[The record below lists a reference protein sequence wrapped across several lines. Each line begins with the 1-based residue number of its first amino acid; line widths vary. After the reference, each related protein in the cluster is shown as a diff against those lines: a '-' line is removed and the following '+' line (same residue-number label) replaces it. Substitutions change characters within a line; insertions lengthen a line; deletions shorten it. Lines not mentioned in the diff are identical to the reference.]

1 MKEGFRW
8 CPFCGKP
15 HGLAD
20 RVCTET
26 GKALEVMLHRSQRPS
41 GSLPAVPSLVG
52 TTLGGRYQ
60 ILRQIGAGGMGIVFE
75 AQDLVLNTLVA
86 IKVVIKQDSP
96 EALARLA
103 LEARFVAACHH
114 PNICNVLDVGQR
126 PDGGPYIVLER
137 LFGDTLA
144 THMKSW
150 RVKPVREVVNIFL
163 QTLSGLDAAHRA
175 HIVHRDLKPQNI
187 FLANRTAPG
196 PLVKILDFGF
206 ARDLSTLVSQRIT
219 QAGKACG
226 TAQYMSPEQLGV
238 QELDFR
244 SDLFAV
250 GVMMYEILTGRHP
263 FAGASQL
270 DVQVRIL
277 REDPPPLRK
286 YRPDVSP
293 EVEQIVAKAMSKDRN
308 YRPSSAADMHQALS
322 EAMMRL
328 AAEEELE
335 DELEPVSMTEP
346 IWLPPTSSPLP

>member
-26 GKALEVMLHRSQRPS
+26 GKALEVMLHRAQRPS
-41 GSLPAVPSLVG
+41 RSLPAVPSLVG
-52 TTLGGRYQ
+52 TILGGKYR
-60 ILRQIGAGGMGIVFE
+60 ILRPIGAGGMGQVFE
-75 AQDLVLNTLVA
+75 AQDLVLNSLVA

-103 LEARFVAACHH
+103 LEARFVAACQH
-114 PNICNVLDVGQR
+114 PNICNVLDVGRQ
-126 PDGGPYIVLER
+126 PSGAPYVVLER

-150 RVKPVREVVNIFL
+150 RVKPVREVVSIFL

-175 HIVHRDLKPQNI
+175 HIVHRDLKPQNL
-187 FLANRTAPG
+187 FLANHGGPG
-196 PLVKILDFGF
+196 PIVKILDFGF
-206 ARDLSTLVSQRIT
+206 ARDLSTVAADRLT

-250 GVMMYEILTGRHP
+250 GVMMYEVLTGRHP
-263 FAGASQL
+263 FAGTSKL

-277 REDPPPLRK
+277 REAPAPLRK
-286 YRPDVSP
+286 YRPDVP
-293 EVEQIVAKAMSKDRN
+293 LEVEEIVMKAMSKDRN
-308 YRPSSAADMHQALS
+308 QRPISAAHMHHALS
-322 EAMMRL
+322 EALMRL
-328 AAEEELE
+328 TSATELD

-346 IWLPPTSSPLP
+346 IWIPPTSSPLP